1 MVLQEAIRQ
10 REETTLTN
18 DIETRS
24 DYSCSY
30 WIDFNESDSMNQL
43 KKFEEERKVELEEL
57 EVNNQHSWQE

>member
-24 DYSCSY
+24 SYSCSY
-30 WIDFNESDSMNQL
+30 QIDFNESESMNQL
-43 KKFEEERKVELEEL
+43 KKHEEERKVELEEL
-57 EVNNQHSWQE
+57 EVTRIHA

>member
-24 DYSCSY
+24 SYSCSY
-30 WIDFNESDSMNQL
+30 QIDFNESENMNQL
-43 KKFEEERKVELEEL
+43 KKHEEERKVELEEL
-57 EVNNQHSWQE
+57 EVTRMHS

>member
-24 DYSCSY
+24 SYSCSY
-30 WIDFNESDSMNQL
+30 QIDFNESNSMNQL
-43 KKFEEERKVELEEL
+43 KKYEEERKVELEEL
-57 EVNNQHSWQE
+57 EVTRIHS